1 MKIFSKSGESAA
13 GISVAKKLGFIA
25 LTIALAALSSTRPAL
40 AARRHRAAP
49 VAASSSEESAASASN
64 TALGAYAEACVVEPT
79 TGTVIFESNDHA
91 PWPTTSLAKMMLM
104 LIVAEKIHDG
114 SLKLTDQITTS
125 RKAAEMGGSQVYLKE
140 GEAFSLDDMMK
151 AVVVHSANDASV
163 AVAEYIAGSTDA
175 FVVMMNQQAAAI
187 GMKDSHYYSVHGLP
201 PEKGEQPDVASAF
214 DQAILARELLK
225 YPDVIRWSSIDTA
238 PFRNGTFILRN
249 TNHMVRTYP
258 GCDGLKTGFYDKA
271 GFNVVATAK
280 RNDLRLIAVVL
291 GSQHKLTN
299 FKEASEMLSQGFLN
313 YEMHQVAKKGAPIAQ
328 SVAVTDADTS
338 SIKPIWAENAGVF
351 IKHSDENSAIKVDY
365 NLPASIAAP
374 VKAGQQIGTA
384 TVTEG
389 GKPVATIAL
398 LAPSDIAKSTSLT
411 KCLFS
416 IFWTTFLRFG
426 SLENRLN

>member
-1 MKIFSKSGESAA
+1 MRSFSVSGESVA
-13 GISVAKKLGFIA
+13 GISVGRKVGLIVM
-25 LTIALAALSSTRPAL
+25 TVALAATMAPYPAL
-40 AARRHRAAP
+40 AVRRHHA
-49 VAASSSEESAASASN
+49 AASAEAPDEESN
-64 TALGAYAEACVVEPT
+64 ASTSSTALGAYSEACVVEPT

-91 PWPTTSLAKMMLM
+91 PWPTASLAKMMLM

-114 SLKLTDQITTS
+114 SLKLTDNITTS

-140 GEAFSLDDMMK
+140 NETFSLDDMMK

-163 AVAEYIAGSTDA
+163 AVAEYIAGSTEA
-175 FVVMMNQQAAAI
+175 FVVMMNQRAAAL
-187 GMKDSHYYSVHGLP
+187 GMKDSHYYSANGLP
-201 PEKGEQPDVASAF
+201 PAKGEPPDVASAY

-225 YPDVIRWSSIDTA
+225 YPDVIRWASIDTA
-238 PFRNGTFILRN
+238 PFRAGTFILRN

-313 YEMHQVAKKGAPIAQ
+313 YEMHPVAKKGAPIAQ
-328 SVAVTDADTS
+328 SVAITGADTN
-338 SIKPIWAENAGVF
+338 SIKPVWGSDAGVF
-351 IKHSDENSAIKVDY
+351 VKRDFAKNAIKVDY
-365 NLPASIAAP
+365 NLPPSIAAP
-374 VKAGQQIGTA
+374 LKAGQQIGTA
-384 TVTEG
+384 NVTEG

-398 LAPSDIAKSTSLT
+398 LAPADVAKSTSLT
-411 KCLFS
+411 KRLFN
-416 IFWTTFLRFG
+416 IF
-426 SLENRLN
+426 

>member
-1 MKIFSKSGESAA
+1 MKVHSPSGEFRKFLVTVAIATSA
-13 GISVAKKLGFIA
+13 LM
-25 LTIALAALSSTRPAL
+25 LARPAL
-40 AARRHRAAP
+40 AARHHHAAAKAEAP
-49 VAASSSEESAASASN
+49 DEESNASASS
-64 TALGAYAEACVVEPT
+64 TALGEYSEACVLEPV
-79 TGTVIFESNDHA
+79 TGTVIFESPNAHQ
-91 PWPTTSLAKMMLM
+91 PWPTASLAKMMLM

-114 SLKLTDQITTS
+114 SLKLTDQITAS
-125 RKAAEMGGSQVYLKE
+125 RKAEEMGGSQVYLKE
-140 GEAFSLDDMMK
+140 GETFTLDDMMK

-163 AVAEYIAGSTDA
+163 AVAEYIGGSTEA

-201 PEKGEQPDVASAF
+201 PTKGEQPDVASAY

-225 YPDVIRWSSIDTA
+225 YPDVVRWSSIDTA
-238 PFRNGTFILRN
+238 PFRAGTFVLRN

-313 YEMHQVAKKGAPIAQ
+313 YEMHPIAKKGAPIAQ
-328 SVAVTDADTS
+328 AVAVTDAETQT
-338 SIKPIWAENAGVF
+338 IKPIWGGDAGVF
-351 IKHSDENSAIKVDY
+351 VKRGDAKSAIKVDY

-374 VKAGQQIGTA
+374 LKAGQQIGTA
-384 TVTEG
+384 NVTEG
-389 GKPVATIAL
+389 GKSVATIAL
-398 LAPSDIAKSTSLT
+398 LAPSDVAKKASLT
-411 KCLFS
+411 KRMLS
-416 IFWTTFLRFG
+416 IF
-426 SLENRLN
+426 

>member
-1 MKIFSKSGESAA
+1 MKIFSKSGESVA
-13 GISVAKKLGFIA
+13 GIPVGKKFGLFA
-25 LTIALAALSSTRPAL
+25 LTVVLAATGSTRPAL
-40 AARRHRAAP
+40 AARRHHAAA
-49 VAASSSEESAASASN
+49 VAASSSEEESAASASN
-64 TALGAYAEACVVEPT
+64 AALGAYAEACVLEPT
-79 TGTVIFESNDHA
+79 TGTVIFEANDHT
-91 PWPTTSLAKMMLM
+91 PWPTASLAKMMLM

-114 SLKLTDQITTS
+114 SLKLTDNITTS
-125 RKAAEMGGSQVYLKE
+125 RNAAEMGGSQVYLKE
-140 GEAFSLDDMMK
+140 GETFSLDDMMK

-163 AVAEYIAGSTDA
+163 AVAEYIAGSTES
-175 FVVMMNQQAAAI
+175 FVVMMNQQAAAL

-201 PEKGEQPDVASAF
+201 PAKGQQPDVASAY
-214 DQAILARELLK
+214 DQAILARALLK
-225 YPDVIRWSSIDTA
+225 YPDVTRWASIDTA
-238 PFRNGTFILRN
+238 PFRAGTFILRN
-249 TNHMVRTYP
+249 TNHMVRTFP

-313 YEMHQVAKKGAPIAQ
+313 YEMHPIAKKGAPIAQ
-328 SVAVTDADTS
+328 SVAVTDAGTA
-338 SIKPIWAENAGVF
+338 SIKPVWGGDAGVF
-351 IKHSDENSAIKVDY
+351 IKHGDASSAIKVGY

-384 TVTEG
+384 NVTEG

-411 KCLFS
+411 KRLFS
-416 IFWTTFLRFG
+416 IF
-426 SLENRLN
+426 

>member
-1 MKIFSKSGESAA
+1 MKSFSKSGESAA

-64 TALGAYAEACVVEPT
+64 TALGAYAEACVLEPT
-79 TGTVIFESNDHA
+79 TGTVIFEANDHT
-91 PWPTTSLAKMMLM
+91 PWPTASLAKMMLM

-114 SLKLTDQITTS
+114 SLKLTDPVTTS

-140 GEAFSLDDMMK
+140 GEVFSLDDMMK

-163 AVAEYIAGSTDA
+163 AVAEYVAGSTDS
-175 FVVMMNQQAAAI
+175 FVVMMNQQATAL
-187 GMKDSHYYSVHGLP
+187 GMKDSHYYSVNGLP
-201 PEKGEQPDVASAF
+201 PSKGESADVASAY
-214 DQAILARELLK
+214 DQAILGRELLK
-225 YPDVIRWSSIDTA
+225 YPDVLRWSSIDTA
-238 PFRNGTFILRN
+238 PFRAGTFVLRN
-249 TNHMVRTYP
+249 TNHMVRTFP

-299 FKEASEMLSQGFLN
+299 FKEASEMLSQGFIN
-313 YEMHQVAKKGAPIAQ
+313 YEMHQVAKKGVPIAQ
-328 SVAVTDADTS
+328 TVAVTGADTAS
-338 SIKPIWAENAGVF
+338 LKPVWGSDAGVF
-351 IKHSDENSAIKVDY
+351 IKHGDANTAIKVGY

-384 TVTEG
+384 NVTES

-411 KCLFS
+411 RRLFS
-416 IFWTTFLRFG
+416 IF
-426 SLENRLN
+426 